1 MEGIHD
7 PNWREKMG
15 KDPRLPK
22 FRECIADV
30 LPKYRDD
37 DDLLWRIMQCRETIV
52 DCVQMLRDL
61 VQWRETYK
69 PELIQE
75 EEIESSLRCGAF
87 FISGRDKIGRPI
99 IVVLASRHEPS
110 ETNHEVTIRA
120 MVWWMERAL
129 EMLRGTEADQLVLIY
144 DRSNSS
150 MKNLDFNVIQVRR

>member
-87 FISGRDKIGRPI
+87 FISGRDKIGISSFASPLQFSWNSRPSYYCRI
-99 IVVLASRHEPS
+99 GKSSR
-110 ETNHEVTIRA
+110 T
-120 MVWWMERAL
+120 
-129 EMLRGTEADQLVLIY
+129 LRNQSRGHH
-144 DRSNSS
+144 
-150 MKNLDFNVIQVRR
+150 